1 MPSEIKLSN
10 LNDFIFCPISIYFH
24 NLYGDQAKYT
34 YQDKPQL
41 LGTAVHKSIDEKTY
55 STRSDVLQGIDCFCG
70 KYNLIG
76 KIDLFDIEKKE
87 LTERKRKITRVY
99 DGYIFQLYGEY
110 FSLVEMGYEVE
121 KMKLYSFVDNR
132 IFNIDLPGNNPL
144 MLEKFEKTI
153 QELKSFKMDSFVQNN
168 KEKCE
173 HCIYADACDRSLV

>member
-110 FSLVEMGYEVE
+110 F
-121 KMKLYSFVDNR
+121 
-132 IFNIDLPGNNPL
+132 
-144 MLEKFEKTI
+144 
-153 QELKSFKMDSFVQNN
+153 
-168 KEKCE
+168 
-173 HCIYADACDRSLV
+173 